1 MSGESATYP
10 SYDVIRR
17 ARING
22 RRREAVDALRN
33 AERIAQTAGARLV
46 VFGSLVE
53 GGFHE
58 NSDIDVALLGGAPG
72 PDFETASRVETSL
85 RLAGFSADVVPERFL
100 SPSLRER
107 IARVGKEPG
116 ALG

>member
-1 MSGESATYP
+1 VSDTAPYP
-10 SYDVIRR
+10 SYDAIRR
-17 ARING
+17 ARSDA
-22 RRREAVDALRN
+22 RRRDAVDALMN

-53 GGFHE
+53 GGFHG
-58 NSDIDVALLGGAPG
+58 NSDIDVALLGSAPG
-72 PDFETASRVETSL
+72 PDLEAASRVETLL

>member
-1 MSGESATYP
+1 MTA
-10 SYDVIRR
+10 IRR
-17 ARING
+17 ARTDA
-22 RRREAVDALRN
+22 RRREAVAALRN
-33 AERIAQTAGARLV
+33 AESIARSAGGHLL

-53 GGFHE
+53 GEFHE
-58 NSDIDVALLGGAPG
+58 NSDIDVALVGIAPG
-72 PDFETASRVETSL
+72 PDLEAASRVETSL

-100 SPSLRER
+100 TPSLRER